1 MDFESEFAR
10 IQQSVDNITG
20 SSNFYNV
27 NWKHLNKLVIFISA
41 FLIILIIRPKC
52 IYISRYSRKR
62 KRKIEDKSYSR
73 IIFWTIILSIS
84 IWFLIKEK
92 LS

>member
-20 SSNFYNV
+20 SSTYYNL
-27 NWKHLNKLVIFISA
+27 NWKHLNKLAIFVSV
-41 FLIILIIRPKC
+41 FLMILIVRPKC
-52 IYISRYSRKR
+52 IYISRFSK
-62 KRKIEDKSYSR
+62 KKNRKIEDKSYIR
-73 IIFWTIILSIS
+73 ILFWTIILTIL